1 MNRDRRDSK
10 GSSGRMEWLRRHWL
24 RLGVNVVALTALL
37 LLVWWLVTDRFFLD
51 PVKQITI
58 RTGRLAITFLLLSLA
73 CTPLASLTG
82 VSRIR
87 RARRPLGLWS
97 LVTTALHFLTFVGWD
112 YRFDPVLLRIGI
124 FSQPFVLVGMG
135 AFLILL
141 VLGVTSWPRLQRPM
155 GRSWRWV
162 QRGVYIAAVL
172 DVWHVLWLKKS
183 IWEAWR
189 YPAILAV
196 LLILRIPQIRR
207 GAEALRKLLLE
218 KGNQDKKA

>member
-1 MNRDRRDSK
+1 MDSDRQGPD
-10 GSSGRMEWLRRHWL
+10 GSSGPMEWLRRHWL
-24 RLGVNVVALTALL
+24 RLGVNVAALVPLL
-37 LLVWWLVTDRFFLD
+37 FLVWWLATDRFFLD

-97 LVTTALHFLTFVGWD
+97 LVTSALHFLTFAGWD
-112 YRFDPVLLRIGI
+112 YRFDPALLRIGI

-141 VLGVTSWPRLQRPM
+141 VLGVTSWPRLQRSM
-155 GRSWRWV
+155 GRSWCWV

-183 IWEAWR
+183 AWEAWR

-196 LLILRIPQIRR
+196 LFILRIPQIRK
-207 GAEALRKLLLE
+207 GVEGGRKLPLE
-218 KGNQDKKA
+218 KGNQDHRV

>member
-1 MNRDRRDSK
+1 MDSDQQDP
-10 GSSGRMEWLRRHWL
+10 GSSGVPEAWLRRHWL
-24 RLGVNVVALTALL
+24 RLGVNVAALVPLA
-37 LLVWWLVTDRFFLD
+37 LLVWWLVTDRFSLD

-82 VSRIR
+82 VARIR

-97 LVTTALHFLTFVGWD
+97 LVYTALHFLTFAGWD
-112 YRFDPVLLRIGI
+112 YRFDPGLLRIGI

-141 VLGVTSWPRLQRPM
+141 VLGVTSWPGLQRSM
-155 GRSWRWV
+155 GSSWRWV
-162 QRGVYIAAVL
+162 QRGVYVAAVL

-183 IWEAWR
+183 AWEAWR

-196 LLILRIPQIRR
+196 LFALRIPKIRMGVER
-207 GAEALRKLLLE
+207 LRKLLLE
-218 KGNQDKKA
+218 KGNQD

>member
-1 MNRDRRDSK
+1 MDGDRRDPD
-10 GSSGRMEWLRRHWL
+10 GFSGPANWLRRYWL
-24 RLGVNVVALTALL
+24 RLGVNVAALVPLL
-37 LLVWWLVTDRFFLD
+37 LLVWWLATDRFFLD

-82 VSRIR
+82 VPRIR
-87 RARRPLGLWS
+87 RARRPFGLWS
-97 LVTTALHFLTFVGWD
+97 LAYTTLHFLTFAGWD
-112 YRFDPVLLRIGI
+112 YRFDPALLRIGI

-141 VLGVTSWPRLQRPM
+141 VLGVTSWPRLQRSM
-155 GRSWRWV
+155 GRSWRRV
-162 QRGVYIAAVL
+162 QRGVYVAAVL

-183 IWEAWR
+183 VWEAWR

-196 LLILRIPQIRR
+196 LFILRIPQIRK
-207 GAEALRKLLLE
+207 GVEGLRTLLLE
-218 KGNQDKKA
+218 KGNQDQRA